1 LSDNDFFIVKKI
13 FFKLNYFYVPRVYYI
28 SGSTTSNKAAGT
40 GSGITVATGAGV
52 VVTVFLIVV

>member
-1 LSDNDFFIVKKI
+1 LSKKF